1 MKIGLLILISM
12 FVLSGCG
19 EESTTTITN
28 VNQGDGGTYINNND
42 GTVTYTYTQSEGDA
56 SDGVTGEFDD
66 SDDEVECKSKGFFY
80 CKLSNVCVNTA
91 LGGGSCT
98 R

>member
-19 EESTTTITN
+19 EENTTTITN

-42 GTVTYTYTQSEGDA
+42 GTVTYTYTQNDGDA
-56 SDGVTGEFDD
+56 SDGTTGEYDS
-66 SDDEVECKSKGFFY
+66 SDDEVECKSKGRFF
-80 CKLSNVCVNTA
+80 CTISNQCMDTPLN
-91 LGGGSCT
+91 GGTCT

>member
-19 EESTTTITN
+19 EENTTTITN

-56 SDGVTGEFDD
+56 SDGTTGKYDAG
-66 SDDEVECKSKGFFY
+66 DDEQECKSKGYFY
-80 CKLSNVCVNTA
+80 CPITNTCNNTA
-91 LGGGSCT
+91 LNGGSCT